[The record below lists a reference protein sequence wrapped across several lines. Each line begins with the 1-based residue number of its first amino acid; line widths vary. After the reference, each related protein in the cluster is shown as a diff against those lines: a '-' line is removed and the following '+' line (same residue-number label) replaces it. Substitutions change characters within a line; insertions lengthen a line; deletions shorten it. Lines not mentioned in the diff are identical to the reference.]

1 MQSQFKAYFL
11 PVILYLMLNYVYCD
25 ERVDELKKEGN
36 SGNHEHAVNCKEKT
50 KDGLF
55 HDESEECSI
64 ENRDEN
70 EESENAFINE
80 FLTTTTIT
88 SSEMKNFK
96 TIATSKTRGRLG
108 NHLWAYLHLMF
119 CEYTYDIDIV
129 VENEVKNSLTKFFK
143 NFEALKTI
151 DDVCGYNEFFSQYR
165 DMIDSLIVRQYEEMS
180 GVKVELVRS
189 GQIVKLY
196 PPEIGIK
203 YGKINAE
210 SLADSKE
217 FIEEFKVD
225 YTKIPSTCPYKVSSK
240 FWNDIS
246 LVTQNFCL

>member
-1 MQSQFKAYFL
+1 MQAQFKVYFL
-11 PVILYLMLNYVYCD
+11 CVILYFMLTYLYCD
-25 ERVDELKKEGN
+25 ERVDDLKNEYDL
-36 SGNHEHAVNCKEKT
+36 GNHEHGIDCNEKT
-50 KDGLF
+50 RDEAF
-55 HDESEECSI
+55 HDESDKCSI
-64 ENRDEN
+64 ENQDEN
-70 EESENAFINE
+70 GESEDAFINVS
-80 FLTTTTIT
+80 LSTAIP
-88 SSEMKNFK
+88 SSDNKNFK

-119 CEYTYDIDIV
+119 CEYTYNIDIV
-129 VENEVKNSLTKFFK
+129 VENEVKSSLTKFFK

-246 LVTQNFCL
+246 SIIYNSCL

>member
-1 MQSQFKAYFL
+1 MIDAPAAPFVTL
-11 PVILYLMLNYVYCD
+11 PDRDVSD
-25 ERVDELKKEGN
+25 
-36 SGNHEHAVNCKEKT
+36 NH
-50 KDGLF
+50 G
-55 HDESEECSI
+55 HDYHRNNGDRWS
-64 ENRDEN
+64 
-70 EESENAFINE
+70 
-80 FLTTTTIT
+80 LTTMI
-88 SSEMKNFK
+88 MDLN
-96 TIATSKTRGRLG
+96 
-108 NHLWAYLHLMF
+108 
-119 CEYTYDIDIV
+119 DIDIA

-180 GVKVELVRS
+180 GVKVKLVRS

-240 FWNDIS
+240 FWNGIS
-246 LVTQNFCL
+246 VVT

>member
-1 MQSQFKAYFL
+1 MQSQFKVHFL
-11 PVILYLMLNYVYCD
+11 CVILNLMLSYDVYCD
-25 ERVDELKKEGN
+25 EKVEKLKKEDN
-36 SGNHEHAVNCKEKT
+36 LGNHEHEIDCKEKT
-50 KDGLF
+50 RDGLF
-55 HDESEECSI
+55 HDESDKCSI
-64 ENRDEN
+64 KNRDESG
-70 EESENAFINE
+70 ESEDAYTNG
-80 FLTTTTIT
+80 FLSTTIP
-88 SSEMKNFK
+88 SSETKNFK

-119 CEYTYDIDIV
+119 CEYTYNIDIV
-129 VENEVKNSLTKFFK
+129 VENEVKNSLTRFFK

-217 FIEEFKVD
+217 FIKEFKVD
-225 YTKIPSTCPYKVSSK
+225 YTKIPSTCPYKVNAK
-240 FWNDIS
+240 YWTCI
-246 LVTQNFCL
+246 LLII